1 MYKQYVKSM
10 RETVKNEK
18 YKSSAVSLPDIETC
32 CQKLKRT
39 FSNLSDNELK
49 SLLKADSIRFY
60 KKGEVIYEEGAR
72 IKGCYFVYSG
82 IIKIFQTGHE
92 GKEQII
98 KFDREG
104 DIFGF
109 RSVIR
114 HELACTSIETHTDSI
129 LCFIPDCNLLDL
141 IKNNSSFAY
150 DIMQIA
156 CKELGDSNRY
166 IRDIAQKSV
175 KERLAE
181 ILLQLATDF
190 GMENDGTLKLNITRE
205 ELSNFVGTATET
217 VIRLLS
223 DYKADGLVESKGRK
237 IKLLNIE
244 KLKTIAGL

>member
-1 MYKQYVKSM
+1 MISPIP
-10 RETVKNEK
+10 
-18 YKSSAVSLPDIETC
+18 LPDIALC
-32 CQKLKRT
+32 RKKLKQT
-39 FSNLSDNELK
+39 FTNLSERELE
-49 SLLKADSIRFY
+49 SLLRPDAVRHY
-60 KKGEVIYEEGAR
+60 KKGELIYAEGTR

-82 IIKIFQTGHE
+82 IIKIYQTGHE
-92 GKEQII
+92 GKDQII
-98 KFDREG
+98 KFDQEG

-114 HELACTSIETHTDSI
+114 HEPACTSVETHSEAI
-129 LCFIPDCNLLDL
+129 LCYIPDIILLDL
-141 IKNNSSFAY
+141 IKTNSGFAY
-150 DIMQIA
+150 DMMQID

-181 ILLQLATDF
+181 ILLLIASDF

-205 ELSNFVGTATET
+205 DLSNFVGTATET

-223 DYKADGLVESKGRK
+223 DYKTEGIVESKGRK
-237 IKLLNIE
+237 IKLLHIE

>member
-1 MYKQYVKSM
+1 MKKEEYMGSNTM
-10 RETVKNEK
+10 
-18 YKSSAVSLPDIETC
+18 LPDLELC
-32 CQKLKRT
+32 RKKLKHT
-39 FSNLSDNELK
+39 FANLTDTELK
-49 SLLKADSIRFY
+49 SLITPESVRY
-60 KKGEVIYEEGAR
+60 HKKGELIYSEGTR

-82 IIKIFQTGHE
+82 IIKIYQTGHE

-114 HELACTSIETHTDSI
+114 HEPACTSIETLSDAI
-129 LCFIPDCNLLDL
+129 LCYIPDKVLLDL
-141 IKNNSSFAY
+141 IKNNSGFAY
-150 DIMQIA
+150 DLVQIA

-181 ILLQLATDF
+181 ILLSIAGDF

-205 ELSNFVGTATET
+205 DLSNFVGTATET

-223 DYKADGLVESKGRK
+223 DYKAEGLIEVKGRK

-244 KLKTIAGL
+244 KLKTIAEL